1 MPSAPLTPA
10 YSWVKR
16 LGFFYALAFLIALSG
31 AAVLYYQIAKATP
44 SDPAAIEL
52 TMARFAA
59 HTDYQT
65 SPPAHL
71 ANAPVVLLPHRI
83 DDMLRGPGG
92 FYWYELDFNVSS
104 DSRIEAIYIPRFAM
118 NAEVY
123 LNGDRVAFYGPLT
136 GAYAERNWNRPQIL
150 NLGAKALQQ
159 GKNTLA
165 IQVRAFPDYLAGLS
179 SIWLG
184 SDENLREAYR
194 SRYEVQVTS
203 VYLSTA
209 FVLGAGIVLTI
220 LIGMG
225 KTRSGLLTLLAATCF
240 LWGIRNLAF
249 LTTVP
254 PFEHGLWIQITQG
267 GLLVFASAIVL
278 LILLYCRVPKQRLE
292 WKIWWAYTL
301 SFPVLLFINENWALR
316 LVGYY
321 GILGLCMYCWNV
333 VLLIRHG
340 NSKQSLAPHAFGF
353 GLLCYMALS
362 LSDLLFLAGI
372 LPFDGYFL
380 NQYMGIAMF
389 LAMSYFLI
397 DRYSGLL
404 AESDRF
410 NETLQSRLME
420 REAELATQYQ
430 RMQKT
435 DEEKV
440 KMAERQRLMA
450 DMHDGLGAHLVAA
463 IHHLQSSNFN
473 RKSTLNLLESG
484 LRDLQLTIDSLEPI
498 EQDLTTLLGAFRYR
512 IADNMRS
519 AGIRLHWVVD
529 EDIPPV
535 PYLDARNC
543 LHVLRMVQEIFT
555 NILKHANASEVSLHV
570 SRGPKYVGVQI
581 QDNGVGFVVE
591 RSGHGRGLK
600 NLKQRA
606 ASLGGN
612 IEMSSEVGHGTCF
625 LLKLPLNT
633 QTGQP

>member
-1 MPSAPLTPA
+1 MASEPLTPTYNWA
-10 YSWVKR
+10 KR
-16 LGFFYALAFLIALSG
+16 LGLFYALAMLIALCG

-44 SDPAAIEL
+44 TDPSAIEL

-65 SPPAHL
+65 EPPAHL
-71 ANAPVVLLPHRI
+71 ATAPLVQLPHRI

-92 FYWYELDFNVSS
+92 FYWYELDFDVLP
-104 DSRIEAIYIPRFAM
+104 DSRIEALYIPRFAM

-123 LNGDRVAFYGPLT
+123 LNGERIGFYGPMT
-136 GAYAERNWNRPQIL
+136 GEFVERNWNRPQIV
-150 NLGAKALQQ
+150 NLGANVLKLGQ
-159 GKNTLA
+159 NTLA

-179 SIWLG
+179 TIWLG

-225 KTRSGLLTLLAATCF
+225 KTRSGLLMLLAATCF

-267 GLLVFASAIVL
+267 GLLVFASTIVL

-292 WKIWWAYTL
+292 WKIWWAYSL
-301 SFPVLLFINENWALR
+301 SFPVLLIINENWALR

-321 GILGLCMYCWNV
+321 GILGLCMYSWNV
-333 VLLIRHG
+333 ILLMRHG

-353 GLLCYMALS
+353 GLLSYMALS
-362 LSDLLFLAGI
+362 ASDLLFLAGI

-404 AESDRF
+404 AESDSF

-420 REAELATQYQ
+420 REVELATQYL
-430 RMQKT
+430 RMQKI

-473 RKSTLNLLESG
+473 RKNTLNLLESG

-519 AGIRLHWVVD
+519 AGIRLHWVID
-529 EDIPPV
+529 EDIPPI

-543 LHVLRMVQEIFT
+543 LHVLRIVQEIFT

-581 QDNGVGFVVE
+581 QDNGVGFVLE
-591 RSGHGRGLK
+591 RSQHGRGLK

-606 ASLGGN
+606 AALGGS
-612 IEMSSEVGHGTCF
+612 IEMTTEAGQGTRF
-625 LLKLPLNT
+625 LLRLPLDT
-633 QTGQP
+633 

>member
-1 MPSAPLTPA
+1 MPSAQLKPTT
-10 YSWVKR
+10 SWAKQ
-16 LGFFYALAFLIALSG
+16 LGLFYVFAVCIALSG
-31 AAVLYYQIAKATP
+31 AALLFYQIGKATP
-44 SDPAAIEL
+44 TDPSAIEL
-52 TMARFAA
+52 TMARFAV
-59 HTDYQT
+59 HSDYQT
-65 SPPAHL
+65 EPPAHL
-71 ANAPVVLLPHRI
+71 ATAPAVLLPHRI
-83 DDMLRGPGG
+83 DNKLRGPGG
-92 FYWYELDFNVSS
+92 FYWYEMDFSVLP
-104 DSRIEAIYIPRFAM
+104 DSRVEALYIPRFAM

-123 LNGDRVAFYGPLT
+123 LNGERIGYFGPMT
-136 GAYAERNWNRPQIL
+136 GEYAERNWNRPQIL
-150 NLGAKALQQ
+150 NLGARVLQP

-225 KTRSGLLTLLAATCF
+225 KTRSGLLMLLAATCF

-254 PFEHGLWIQITQG
+254 PVEHGLWIQITQG
-267 GLLVFASAIVL
+267 GLLVFASVIVL
-278 LILLYCRVPKQRLE
+278 LILLYCRVPKHRLE
-292 WKIWWAYTL
+292 WKIWGAYTA
-301 SFPVLLFINENWALR
+301 SFPVLLMINENWALR

-321 GILGLCMYCWNV
+321 GILGLCMYSWNV
-333 VLLIRHG
+333 LQLMRYG

-362 LSDLLFLAGI
+362 VSDLLFLAGI

-420 REAELATQYQ
+420 REAELAAQYQ
-430 RMQKT
+430 RMQKI
-435 DEEKV
+435 DEDKV

-473 RKSTLNLLESG
+473 RKNTLNLLESG

-498 EQDLTTLLGAFRYR
+498 EDDLTTLLGAFRYR

-519 AGIRLHWVVD
+519 AGIRLHWVID
-529 EDIPPV
+529 EDIPPI

-543 LHVLRMVQEIFT
+543 LHVLRIVQEIFT

-570 SRGPKYVGVQI
+570 SRGPKYVGVHI
-581 QDNGVGFVVE
+581 QDNGVGFVLE
-591 RSGHGRGLK
+591 RSQHGRGLK

-606 ASLGGN
+606 SALGGS
-612 IEMSSEVGHGTCF
+612 IDIHSEAGQGTRF
-625 LLKLPLNT
+625 LLKLPLDT
-633 QTGQP
+633 

>member
-1 MPSAPLTPA
+1 MPTPN
-10 YSWVKR
+10 WVQR
-16 LGFFYALAFLIALSG
+16 LGIFYVLAILIALSG
-31 AAVLYYQIAKATP
+31 AAMLYYQIAQATP

-52 TMARFAA
+52 TTARFAA

-71 ANAPVVLLPHRI
+71 ANAPLVRLPHRI

-92 FYWYELDFNVSS
+92 FYWYELDFNVTS
-104 DSRIEAIYIPRFAM
+104 DSRIEAIYLPRFAM

-123 LNGDRVAFYGPLT
+123 LNGERIAFYGPLT
-136 GAYAERNWNRPQIL
+136 GAYAERNWNRPQFV
-150 NLGAKALQQ
+150 NLVTNTLQQ

-194 SRYEVQVTS
+194 ARYEVQVTS

-225 KTRSGLLTLLAATCF
+225 KTRSGLLMLLAATCF

-249 LTTVP
+249 VTTVP
-254 PFEHGLWIQITQG
+254 PFAHGLWIQITQG

-278 LILLYCRVPKQRLE
+278 LILLYCAVPKHRLE

-301 SFPVLLFINENWALR
+301 SFPILLFLHENWALR
-316 LVGYY
+316 LVGYF
-321 GILGLCMYCWNV
+321 GILGLCMYSWNV
-333 VLLIRHG
+333 ILLIRHG
-340 NSKQSLAPHAFGF
+340 NIKQSLAPHAFGF
-353 GLLCYMALS
+353 GLLCYIALS
-362 LSDLLFLAGI
+362 GSDLLFLAGI
-372 LPFDGYFL
+372 MPFDGYLL

-410 NETLQSRLME
+410 NETLQSRLMQ
-420 REAELATQYQ
+420 REIELETQYQ
-430 RMQKT
+430 RMQKA

-463 IHHLQSSNFN
+463 IHHLQSVSFN
-473 RKSTLNLLESG
+473 REHTLNLLESG

-519 AGIRLHWVVD
+519 AGIRLNWVID
-529 EDIPPV
+529 EEIPPI

-543 LHVLRMVQEIFT
+543 LHVLRIVQEIFT
-555 NILKHANASEVSLHV
+555 NILKHANASEVSLQV

-581 QDNGVGFVVE
+581 RDNGVGLPE
-591 RSGHGRGLK
+591 EKRGHGRGLK
-600 NLKQRA
+600 NLEQRA
-606 ASLGGN
+606 ASLGGS
-612 IEMSSEVGHGTCF
+612 IEVSTEAGQGTCF

>member
-1 MPSAPLTPA
+1 MPGAQTKPA
-10 YSWVKR
+10 SSWAKQVG
-16 LGFFYALAFLIALSG
+16 LFYVQAVLIAFLG
-31 AAVLYYQIAKATP
+31 AALLYYQISQATP
-44 SDPAAIEL
+44 TDPSAIEL
-52 TMARFAA
+52 STARFAM
-59 HTDYQT
+59 HVDYQT
-65 SPPAHL
+65 KPPAHL
-71 ANAPVVLLPHRI
+71 ENAPVVPLPHRI
-83 DDMLRGPGG
+83 DDKLRGPGG
-92 FYWYELDFNVSS
+92 FYWYELDFTVLP
-104 DSRIEAIYIPRFAM
+104 DSRIETVYIPRFAM

-123 LNGDRVAFYGPLT
+123 LNGERIGYYGPMT
-136 GAYAERNWNRPQIL
+136 GEYAERNWNRPQIV
-150 NLGAKALQQ
+150 NLGGRLLRT

-179 SIWLG
+179 TIWLG

-194 SRYEVQVTS
+194 ARYEVQVTS

-209 FVLGAGIVLTI
+209 FVLGAGIVLTV

-225 KTRSGLLTLLAATCF
+225 KTRNGLLMLLAATCF

-267 GLLVFASAIVL
+267 GLLVFASVIVL
-278 LILLYCRVPKQRLE
+278 LILLYCRVPKHRLE
-292 WKIWWAYTL
+292 WKIWGAYTL
-301 SFPVLLFINENWALR
+301 SFPVLLMINENWALR

-321 GILGLCMYCWNV
+321 GILGLCMYSWNV
-333 VLLIRHG
+333 IQLMRYG

-362 LSDLLFLAGI
+362 VSDLLFLAGI

-380 NQYMGIAMF
+380 NQYLGIAMF

-397 DRYSGLL
+397 ERYSNML

-410 NETLQSRLME
+410 NDTLQSRLLQ
-420 REAELATQYQ
+420 REAELAQQYQ
-430 RMQKT
+430 RMQKI
-435 DEEKV
+435 DEDKV

-473 RKSTLNLLESG
+473 RKNTLNLLESG

-519 AGIRLHWVVD
+519 AGIRLHWVID
-529 EDIPPV
+529 ENIPPI

-543 LHVLRMVQEIFT
+543 LHVLRIVQEIFI

-570 SRGPKYVGVQI
+570 SRGLKYVGVQI
-581 QDNGVGFVVE
+581 QDNGVGFIIE
-591 RSGHGRGLK
+591 RSQNGKGLK

-606 ASLGGN
+606 NALGGT
-612 IEMSSEVGHGTCF
+612 IDIHSEAGQGSRF
-625 LLKLPLNT
+625 LLKLPLDI
-633 QTGQP
+633 